1 MREKDVLRE
10 KFSSDPKKY
19 YEVELFRSKGFERK
33 GCASCGRFFW
43 TLDQDRKTC
52 AEQPCQQYEF
62 IGNPPTSKRYDY
74 VETWKQVENFF
85 VNKGHAS
92 VARYPV
98 VCRWRPDLFF
108 TVASIVDFQRIE
120 GGRVTFQLPE
130 NPLIVPQM
138 CLRFNDITNVGVS
151 GKHFTSFCM
160 IGQHSIADD
169 KGYWKDRCIE
179 LDYELLTGPFG
190 IPPEEIVW
198 MEDVWLGYGAF
209 GYALEYHVRG
219 IELGNAVFTEFEG
232 SQSDYR
238 TMSNKVI
245 DMGAGL
251 ERFTWITQGTPTAY
265 DSVFG
270 PVVGQLIEKCGV
282 EYDHDLFRE
291 YSKIAGALNLD
302 EVKDLA
308 LAKKQVAAKLGVTQ
322 EGLEQKV
329 GQLQALYAI
338 ADHVRSLVFA
348 ISDGGLPSN
357 VGGGYN
363 LRVILR
369 RALGFID
376 KYGWEIKL
384 EEIADWHIAYLKA
397 LYPELKEHRDDV
409 ATILS
414 VEQRRYKNAGE
425 RTSKMV
431 EILKSS
437 RKPIT
442 EDDLIRF
449 YDSEGITPELLKE
462 KGLPVTIPDDFYV
475 KVTEKHMVQKP
486 EEEKAKFNVE
496 GLHATR
502 LIYYED
508 QNVKEF
514 EAKVLRIFDS
524 KYVVLDQTAMFARA
538 GGQEPD
544 LGTLNGREVLD
555 VSKYG
560 DIAIHTVRDCN
571 FKEGDTVKG
580 DVDWHRRGIIMR
592 HHTATHIVNGAA
604 QKYLGSWVWQHGA
617 FKDIDKARLDITHF
631 EHLSEKQVEEIEK
644 LANMAVQMN
653 LPVTKEVLPRKE
665 AERKYGFRIY
675 QGGIAPGNSVR
686 IINIKD
692 WDIEAC
698 GGTHA
703 ENTGIIGPI
712 KITKAERVQDG
723 VERLEYVAGEVAVEY
738 MQKQARLLSNLSQSL
753 GAQPEKLVEAVR
765 NLREQY
771 DNIKKKQKNLARK
784 FASLLVDKIPA
795 SAEKIGGTLLYV
807 SSEEGMEDDFY
818 VATGEEAISKI
829 PNLVYLGIANI
840 AGSVRLFIFCGKE
853 AQDFGIRAGDL
864 VKATAKTF
872 GGSGGGDARFGQGG
886 SSKQADVQS
895 IKREAIEFVKS
906 RIKA

>member
-1 MREKDVLRE
+1 MKEKDILME
-10 KFSSDPKKY
+10 KFSSDPERY

-33 GCASCGRFFW
+33 KCTSCGRFFW
-43 TLDQDRKTC
+43 TLDQNRKTC

-85 VNKGHAS
+85 VKKGHAS

-138 CLRFNDITNVGVS
+138 CLRFNDIANVGVS

-169 KGYWKDRCIE
+169 KGYWKDRCVE

-190 IPPEEIVW
+190 IPPKEIVW

-209 GYALEYHVRG
+209 GYALEYHVGG

-232 SQSDYR
+232 SPSDYR
-238 TMSNKVI
+238 TMSNRVI

-251 ERFTWITQGTPTAY
+251 ERFNWVTQGTPTAY
-265 DSVFG
+265 DCAFG
-270 PVVGQLIEKCGV
+270 PVVGQLLEKCGV
-282 EYDHDLFRE
+282 EYDHNLFRE

-302 EVKDLA
+302 EVADLA
-308 LAKKQVAAKLGVTQ
+308 LAKKQVASKLGVTQ
-322 EGLEQKV
+322 EVLEQKV
-329 GQLQALYAI
+329 GHLQALYAI

-363 LRVILR
+363 LRVVLR
-369 RALGFID
+369 RALGFIN
-376 KYGWEIKL
+376 KYRWEVKL
-384 EEIADWHIAYLKA
+384 EEIANWHIDYLKA
-397 LYPELKEHRDDV
+397 LYPELEEHRDDV
-409 ATILS
+409 ATILR
-414 VEQRRYKNAGE
+414 VEQRRYGSAEE
-425 RTSKMV
+425 RTSKIV
-431 EILKSS
+431 ETLKSS
-437 RKPIT
+437 KKAIT
-442 EDDLIRF
+442 EEDLIRF

-462 KGLPVTIPDDFYV
+462 KGLPITIPDDFYV

-486 EEEKAKFNVE
+486 EEEKTKFNIE
-496 GLHATR
+496 GLPPTR

-514 EAKVLRIFDS
+514 DAKVLRLFEG
-524 KYVVLDQTAMFARA
+524 KYVVLNQTAMFARA

-544 LGTLNGREVLD
+544 HGTLNGCEVID

-560 DIAIHTVRDCN
+560 DIAIHTVKNCN

-580 DVDWHRRGIIMR
+580 KVDWHRRGIIMR

-631 EHLSEKQVEEIEK
+631 EHLSDKQVEEIER

-653 LPVTKEVLPRKE
+653 LPVTREVLPRKE

-723 VERLEYVAGEVAVEY
+723 TERLEYVAGEVAVEY
-738 MQKQARLLSNLSQSL
+738 MQKQARLISNLSQSL
-753 GAQPEKLVEAVR
+753 GAQPEKLVEAVS

-771 DNIKKKQKNLARK
+771 DDLRKKQKNIAKK
-784 FASLLVDKIPA
+784 FASLIVDKIPA
-795 SAEKIGGTLLYV
+795 SAEKIGKILLYV
-807 SSEEGMEDDFY
+807 SSEEGMEDEFY
-818 VATGEEAISKI
+818 VTTGEEAISKI
-829 PNLVYLGIANI
+829 PNLVYLGVANVDGK
-840 AGSVRLFIFCGKE
+840 ARLFIFCGKE
-853 AQDFGIRAGDL
+853 AQNYGIKAGDL
-864 VKATAKTF
+864 VKTTAKTF
-872 GGSGGGDARFGQGG
+872 GGSGGGDARFAQGG
-886 SSKQADVQS
+886 GSKQGDVQA
-895 IKREAIEFVKS
+895 ITREAIEFVKS
-906 RIKA
+906 KKV